1 MMVVRPICSDDW
13 EALRLL
19 ATKTGPGFTS
29 LQDDDTQVQA
39 KLESGVAAFDPDRDP
54 KLANYLFALEDTETG
69 QVVGV
74 CGVDAAV
81 GLDNPWYNYRVG
93 TIVQASKELN
103 VYAKTQILTISND
116 YTGHTELCSLFL
128 DPDYRHSKNGS
139 LLSKSRFMFLAQ
151 FADRFYHTVLA
162 EMRGYSDENG
172 VSPFWEGLGR
182 HFFTIDF
189 DQADQLTSH
198 SKVFIAE
205 LMPKYPIYTNL
216 LPKEAVDAI
225 AQTHKDTTPARRLLE
240 NEGFRYTGHV
250 DIFDAGPALEAPL
263 QDIRAVRDSRLVTV
277 TVSDEEPRSLP
288 YLISNTS
295 FENFR
300 CGLSA
305 LNRVGPDRV
314 QITPAKAKSLNVK
327 TGDTLRV
334 VALSA
339 ERSI

>member
-1 MMVVRPICSDDW
+1 MMVVRPIRTDDW
-13 EALRLL
+13 ASLRAL
-19 ATKTGPGFTS
+19 ASKTGPGFTS
-29 LQDDDTQVQA
+29 LQDDDGQVQA
-39 KLESGVAAFDPDRDP
+39 KLDAGVAAFEPERAAE
-54 KLANYLFALEDTETG
+54 LANYLFALEDSETG
-69 QVVGV
+69 EVVGC
-74 CGVDAAV
+74 CGIDAAV

-93 TIVQASKELN
+93 TIVQASKELD
-103 VYAKTQILTISND
+103 VYSKTQILTLSND
-116 YTGHTELCSLFL
+116 YTGFSELCSLFL
-128 DPDYRHSKNGS
+128 DPDYRHNKNGS
-139 LLSKSRFMFLAQ
+139 LLSKARFMFMAQ
-151 FADRFYHTVLA
+151 FADRFYHTILA
-162 EMRGYSDENG
+162 EMRGYSDEDG

-189 DQADQLTSH
+189 DQADQLTMH

-216 LPKEAVDAI
+216 LPPDAVEAI
-225 AQTHKDTTPARRLLE
+225 AKTHKNTTPARRLLE

-263 QDIRAVRDSRLVTV
+263 QDIRAVRESRLVTV
-277 TVSDEEPRSLP
+277 VVSDEETHGQP
-288 YLISNTS
+288 YLVSNTH
-295 FENFR
+295 FANFR

-314 QITPAKAKSLNVK
+314 QITHAKAKTLNVK

-339 ERSI
+339 ERSF